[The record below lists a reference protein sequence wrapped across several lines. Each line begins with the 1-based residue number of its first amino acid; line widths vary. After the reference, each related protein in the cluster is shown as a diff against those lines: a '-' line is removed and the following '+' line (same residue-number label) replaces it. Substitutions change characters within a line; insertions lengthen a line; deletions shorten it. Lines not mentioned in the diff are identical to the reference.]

1 MALRSNHYD
10 AAFEAYLRQERRPY
24 VAVDEARRALAAE
37 SSLKSLDF
45 IVYSMQGRNLLV
57 DVKGRKFP
65 SGANTG
71 GHRWENWATGED
83 LDSLLAWERLFGRG
97 FRSVLVFAYDL
108 EVSEPRDRHPRVW
121 EFRQRAYVFYAVW
134 ADDYAGVMRSRSPSW
149 ETVSLPLREF
159 ARLRRP
165 IDELL

>member
-45 IVYSMQGRNLLV
+45 IVYSVQGRNLLV
-57 DVKGRKFP
+57 DVKGRRFP
-65 SGANTG
+65 SGASSG
-71 GHRWENWATGED
+71 GNRWESWATAED
-83 LDSLLAWERLFGRG
+83 VDSLLAWERLFGRD
-97 FRSVLVFAYDL
+97 FRSLLVFAYDL
-108 EVSEPRDRHPRVW
+108 EEGESPGSHRRVW
-121 EFRQRAYVFYAVW
+121 SFRRRAYAFYGVW
-134 ADDYAGVMRSRSPSW
+134 VDDYAGVMRSRSPSW

>member
-24 VAVDEARRALAAE
+24 VAVDEARRALVAE

-45 IVYSMQGRNLLV
+45 IVYSVRGRNLLV

-65 SGANTG
+65 SGSTSG
-71 GHRWENWATGED
+71 GNRWENWATEED
-83 LDSLLAWERLFGRG
+83 VDSLLAWERLFGRD
-97 FRSVLVFAYDL
+97 FRSLLVFAYDL
-108 EVSEPRDRHPRVW
+108 EVGKSPSGHSSVW
-121 EFRQRAYVFYAVW
+121 SFRERTYAFYGVW
-134 ADDYAGVMRSRSPSW
+134 VDEYAGVMRSRSPSW
-149 ETVSLPLREF
+149 ETVSLPLGEF